1 MKTSESPQNVKTA
14 RRRSAVSFAAAVAL
28 YLPVIAVVFY
38 AAPVLTY
45 KAAGNQ
51 ASVALSFAQVAGGAV
66 SEARAEPVP
75 PEPEP
80 EPEPVKEPEPEP
92 EPEVKTPDPEPVP
105 VVKPKPVV
113 KKVVEKP
120 KPKPRIKPSPEKK
133 KAVKTVQPKPAETVK
148 KAEKPAEEKQTAAVA
163 APVAGAQS
171 ASDAGGISTL
181 VYGKTD
187 DPFLA
192 RVKRAVESVLHYPR
206 KARVMRLQGVTV
218 VQFVIAADGSLTE
231 LELFETSPYGILDK
245 AALRA
250 VKEAQGAWGSPAKT
264 VRLRFPIRF
273 ELRG

>member
-28 YLPVIAVVFY
+28 YLPVIAFVFY

-66 SEARAEPVP
+66 SQARAETVP

-80 EPEPVKEPEPEP
+80 EPEPVKEPEPE
-92 EPEVKTPDPEPVP
+92 VKTPDLEPVP

-113 KKVVEKP
+113 KKVVENP
-120 KPKPRIKPSPEKK
+120 KPKPRIKPRPEKT

-148 KAEKPAEEKQTAAVA
+148 KAEKPAEEKHTAAVA
-163 APVAGAQS
+163 GAQT
-171 ASDAGGISTL
+171 AFDAGGISTL

-206 KARVMRLQGVTV
+206 KARVMRFQGVTV

-231 LELFETSPYGILDK
+231 LELFETSPHGILDK

-250 VKEAQGAWGSPAKT
+250 VKEAQGVWGSPAKT

>member
-28 YLPVIAVVFY
+28 YLPVIAFVFY

-80 EPEPVKEPEPEP
+80 EPEP
-92 EPEVKTPDPEPVP
+92 EPVP

-120 KPKPRIKPSPEKK
+120 KPKPRIKPSPEKT

-163 APVAGAQS
+163 APVAGAQT

-192 RVKRAVESVLHYPR
+192 RVKRSVESVLHYPR

-231 LELFETSPYGILDK
+231 LELFETSPHGILDK

>member
-28 YLPVIAVVFY
+28 YLPVIAFVFY

-80 EPEPVKEPEPEP
+80 EPEPVKQPEP

-120 KPKPRIKPSPEKK
+120 KP
-133 KAVKTVQPKPAETVK
+133 AETVK

-171 ASDAGGISTL
+171 AFDAGGISTL

-231 LELFETSPYGILDK
+231 LELFETSPHGILDK

-250 VKEAQGAWGSPAKT
+250 VKEAQGAWGSPSKT

>member
-28 YLPVIAVVFY
+28 YLPVIAFVFY

-66 SEARAEPVP
+66 SQARAETVP

-80 EPEPVKEPEPEP
+80 EPEPVKQPEP
-92 EPEVKTPDPEPVP
+92 EPEVKTPDLEPVP

-120 KPKPRIKPSPEKK
+120 KPKPRIKPRPEKT

-148 KAEKPAEEKQTAAVA
+148 KAEKPAEEKHTAAVA
-163 APVAGAQS
+163 APVAGAQT
-171 ASDAGGISTL
+171 AFDAGGISTL

-231 LELFETSPYGILDK
+231 LELF
-245 AALRA
+245 

>member
-28 YLPVIAVVFY
+28 YLPVIAFVFY

-80 EPEPVKEPEPEP
+80 EPEPVKQPEP

-120 KPKPRIKPSPEKK
+120 KPKPRIKPSPEKT

-148 KAEKPAEEKQTAAVA
+148 KAEKSAEEKQTAAVA

-192 RVKRAVESVLHYPR
+192 RVKRSVESVLHYPR

-231 LELFETSPYGILDK
+231 LELFETSPHGILDK

>member
-14 RRRSAVSFAAAVAL
+14 RRRSAVSFAAAVVV
-28 YLPVIAVVFY
+28 YLPLIAFVFY

-66 SEARAEPVP
+66 SEAQAQEQPP
-75 PEPEP
+75 QPEPEP

-92 EPEVKTPDPEPVP
+92 EVKTPEPEPVP

-120 KPKPRIKPSPEKK
+120 KPKPKAKPRPEKK
-133 KAVKTVQPKPAETVK
+133 KAVKPAQPKPAETVK
-148 KAEKPAEEKQTAAVA
+148 KAEKPAEEKRTAAVA
-163 APVAGAQS
+163 APVAGAQT

-231 LELFETSPYGILDK
+231 LEVFQASEHGILDK

-250 VKEAQGAWGSPAKT
+250 VREAQGAWGSPAKT

>member
-28 YLPVIAVVFY
+28 YLPVIAFVFY

-80 EPEPVKEPEPEP
+80 EPEPVKQPE
-92 EPEVKTPDPEPVP
+92 PEPVP

-120 KPKPRIKPSPEKK
+120 KPKPRIKPRPEKT

-163 APVAGAQS
+163 APLAGAQT

-206 KARVMRLQGVTV
+206 KARVLRLQGVTI

-231 LELFETSPYGILDK
+231 LELFETSPHGILDK

>member
-1 MKTSESPQNVKTA
+1 MKTSESPQSVKTA

-28 YLPVIAVVFY
+28 YLPVIAFVFY

-45 KAAGNQ
+45 KAAGNE
-51 ASVALSFAQVAGGAV
+51 ASVALSSAQVAGGAV
-66 SEARAEPVP
+66 SQARAESVP

-80 EPEPVKEPEPEP
+80 EPEPVKQPEP

-120 KPKPRIKPSPEKK
+120 KPKPRIKPRPEKT

-148 KAEKPAEEKQTAAVA
+148 KAEKPAEEKHTAAVA

-171 ASDAGGISTL
+171 AFDAGGISTL

-206 KARVMRLQGVTV
+206 KARVMRLQGVTI

-231 LELFETSPYGILDK
+231 LELFETSPHGILDK

>member
-1 MKTSESPQNVKTA
+1 MK
-14 RRRSAVSFAAAVAL
+14 
-28 YLPVIAVVFY
+28 
-38 AAPVLTY
+38 
-45 KAAGNQ
+45 
-51 ASVALSFAQVAGGAV
+51 
-66 SEARAEPVP
+66 
-75 PEPEP
+75 
-80 EPEPVKEPEPEP
+80 EPEP

-120 KPKPRIKPSPEKK
+120 KPKPRIKPRPEKT

-171 ASDAGGISTL
+171 AFDAGGISTL

-231 LELFETSPYGILDK
+231 LELFETSPHGILDK

>member
-28 YLPVIAVVFY
+28 YLPVIAFVFY

-80 EPEPVKEPEPEP
+80 EPEPVKQPEP

-120 KPKPRIKPSPEKK
+120 KPKPRIKPRAEKT
-133 KAVKTVQPKPAETVK
+133 KAVTTVQPKPAETVK

-171 ASDAGGISTL
+171 AFDAGGISTL

-206 KARVMRLQGVTV
+206 KARVMRLQGVTI

-231 LELFETSPYGILDK
+231 LELFETSPHSILDK

>member
-28 YLPVIAVVFY
+28 YLPVIAFVFY

-66 SEARAEPVP
+66 SQARA
-75 PEPEP
+75 
-80 EPEPVKEPEPEP
+80 
-92 EPEVKTPDPEPVP
+92 EPVP

-120 KPKPRIKPSPEKK
+120 KPKPRIKPRPEKT
-133 KAVKTVQPKPAETVK
+133 KAVTTVQPKPAETVK

-163 APVAGAQS
+163 APLAGAQS
-171 ASDAGGISTL
+171 AFDAGGISTL

-231 LELFETSPYGILDK
+231 LELFETSPHGILDK

>member
-28 YLPVIAVVFY
+28 YLPVIAFVFY

-66 SEARAEPVP
+66 SQARAEPVP

-80 EPEPVKEPEPEP
+80 VPEPVKEP

-120 KPKPRIKPSPEKK
+120 KPKPRIKPSPEKT

-163 APVAGAQS
+163 APLAGAQS

-231 LELFETSPYGILDK
+231 LELFETSPHGILDK
-245 AALRA
+245 AALHA

>member
-28 YLPVIAVVFY
+28 YLPVIAFVFY

-80 EPEPVKEPEPEP
+80 EPVKEPEP

-120 KPKPRIKPSPEKK
+120 KPKPRIKPSPEKT

-163 APVAGAQS
+163 GAQT

-192 RVKRAVESVLHYPR
+192 RVKRSVESVLHYPR

-231 LELFETSPYGILDK
+231 LELFETSPHGILDK

>member
-28 YLPVIAVVFY
+28 YLPVIAFVFY

-66 SEARAEPVP
+66 SEARAE
-75 PEPEP
+75 
-80 EPEPVKEPEPEP
+80 
-92 EPEVKTPDPEPVP
+92 TVP

-120 KPKPRIKPSPEKK
+120 KPKPSPEKT

-163 APVAGAQS
+163 APVAGAQT

-192 RVKRAVESVLHYPR
+192 RVKRSVESVLHYPR

-231 LELFETSPYGILDK
+231 LELFETSPHGILDK

>member
-28 YLPVIAVVFY
+28 YLPVIAFVFY

-66 SEARAEPVP
+66 SQARAETVP

-80 EPEPVKEPEPEP
+80 EPEPVKQPEP
-92 EPEVKTPDPEPVP
+92 EPEVKTPDLEPVP

-120 KPKPRIKPSPEKK
+120 KPKPRIKPRPEKT
-133 KAVKTVQPKPAETVK
+133 KAVKTVQPKPAE
-148 KAEKPAEEKQTAAVA
+148 EKHTAAVA
-163 APVAGAQS
+163 APVAGAQT
-171 ASDAGGISTL
+171 AFDAGGISTR

-231 LELFETSPYGILDK
+231 LELFETSPHGILDK

-250 VKEAQGAWGSPAKT
+250 VKEAQGVWGSPAKT

>member
-80 EPEPVKEPEPEP
+80 EPEPVKQPEP

-120 KPKPRIKPSPEKK
+120 KPKPRIKPRPEKT

-148 KAEKPAEEKQTAAVA
+148 KA
-163 APVAGAQS
+163 
-171 ASDAGGISTL
+171 
-181 VYGKTD
+181 
-187 DPFLA
+187 
-192 RVKRAVESVLHYPR
+192 
-206 KARVMRLQGVTV
+206 
-218 VQFVIAADGSLTE
+218 
-231 LELFETSPYGILDK
+231 
-245 AALRA
+245 
-250 VKEAQGAWGSPAKT
+250 
-264 VRLRFPIRF
+264 
-273 ELRG
+273 

>member
-75 PEPEP
+75 
-80 EPEPVKEPEPEP
+80 
-92 EPEVKTPDPEPVP
+92 

-120 KPKPRIKPSPEKK
+120 QPKPRIKPGPEKT

-163 APVAGAQS
+163 APVAGAQT

-231 LELFETSPYGILDK
+231 LELFETSPHGILDK

>member
-28 YLPVIAVVFY
+28 YLPVIAFVFY

-80 EPEPVKEPEPEP
+80 EPEPVKQPEP
-92 EPEVKTPDPEPVP
+92 EPEVKTPEPEPVP
-105 VVKPKPVV
+105 VVKPKP
-113 KKVVEKP
+113 
-120 KPKPRIKPSPEKK
+120 RIKPRPEKT

-163 APVAGAQS
+163 APLAGAQT

-206 KARVMRLQGVTV
+206 KARVLRLQGVTI

-231 LELFETSPYGILDK
+231 LELFETSPHGILDK